1 MSKQKFEVEKSEQE
15 WKQQLTEEEYRVLR
29 QAGTEYPGTGQYYL
43 FDEAGNYSCKACGQ
57 LLFTSQ
63 EKYHSGCG
71 WPAFY
76 DVPEAA
82 HIIKRPDF
90 SHGMMRTE
98 VLCAKCG
105 SHLGHVFEDGPEDK
119 TGLRYCINSVCLQ
132 FDKK

>member
-1 MSKQKFEVEKSEQE
+1 MKFEIEKSEQE
-15 WKQQLTEEEYRVLR
+15 WKQQLSEEEYRVLR
-29 QAGTEYPGTGQYYL
+29 QAGTEYPGTGQYYK
-43 FDEAGNYSCKACGQ
+43 FDEAGNYYCKACNQ
-57 LLFTSQ
+57 LLFTS
-63 EKYHSGCG
+63 EHKYNSGCG

-76 DVPEAA
+76 DVPDSS
-82 HIIKRPDF
+82 HIIRRPDF
-90 SHGMMRTE
+90 SHGMIRKE